1 MGTLSLVTKKFYSE
15 IKMMKLL
22 ISTLLV
28 LIVSTFADEE
38 VINWTAKEY
47 ASIVLHGDEK
57 VVFSFTANHDLYQFN
72 NKNAYTN
79 CNFNNAVLIEEGPAE
94 VEISGDE
101 ETKYFGC
108 SVSTHCSISGQKIE
122 LEWHDDHDDKE
133 AHDDEH
139 DDAGANLFASVAVAF
154 ATFAVVLLF

>member
-1 MGTLSLVTKKFYSE
+1 MGTLSLITWEFYSE

-28 LIVSTFADEE
+28 LIVSTLADEE

-47 ASIVLHGDEK
+47 ASMVLHGDEK
-57 VVFSFTANHDLYQFN
+57 VVFSFTANHNLYQFN

-94 VEISGDE
+94 VEIDGNE

-108 SVSTHCSISGQKIE
+108 FSDFENGSPSS
-122 LEWHDDHDDKE
+122 
-133 AHDDEH
+133 
-139 DDAGANLFASVAVAF
+139 FRSASR
-154 ATFAVVLLF
+154 TRSSKWPLMR

>member
-1 MGTLSLVTKKFYSE
+1 MGNLYLSIFFNIFLL
-15 IKMMKLL
+15 KMMKLL
-22 ISTLLV
+22 IPTFLV

-47 ASIVLHGDEK
+47 APMVLHGDEK
-57 VVFSFTANHDLYQFN
+57 VVFSFNANHNLYQFN

-94 VEISGDE
+94 VEISGANE

-108 SVSTHCSISGQKIE
+108 SVGSHCSVSGQKIE
-122 LEWHDDHDDKE
+122 LEWHEEHDDE
-133 AHDDEH
+133 EEH
-139 DDAGANLFASVAVAF
+139 DDAGANLFASAAVAF
-154 ATFAVVLLF
+154 VTFAVVLLF

>member
-1 MGTLSLVTKKFYSE
+1 MGRVFFLFIYFNKIFYSE

-28 LIVSTFADEE
+28 LIVSTFAEE
-38 VINWTAKEY
+38 ELINWTAKEY
-47 ASIVLHGDEK
+47 APMVLHGDEK
-57 VVFSFTANHDLYQFN
+57 VVFSFNANHNLYQFN

-108 SVSTHCSISGQKIE
+108 SVSSHCSISGQKIE
-122 LEWHDDHDDKE
+122 LEWHEGNKKIKRKRESNRERESESENESDCKRGKRE
-133 AHDDEH
+133 
-139 DDAGANLFASVAVAF
+139 
-154 ATFAVVLLF
+154 

>member
-1 MGTLSLVTKKFYSE
+1 MGKFINNKNFYSE

-47 ASIVLHGDEK
+47 ASMVLHGDEK
-57 VVFSFTANHDLYQFN
+57 VVFSFNANHNLYQFN

-94 VEISGDE
+94 VEISGADE
-101 ETKYFGC
+101 EIKYFGC
-108 SVSTHCSISGQKIE
+108 SVGSHCSVSGQKIE
-122 LEWHDDHDDKE
+122 LEWHE
-133 AHDDEH
+133 EH
-139 DDAGANLFASVAVAF
+139 DDTGANLFASAAVAF
-154 ATFAVVLLF
+154 VTFAVVLLF